1 MYPKRFLYFHTI
13 FLNPNCFQKDIGV
26 NFYCR
31 ALFQL
36 NDYPSDKCGAK
47 RAVDYDVPHASSI
60 SDD

>member
-1 MYPKRFLYFHTI
+1 MYPKRLLYFYTI
-13 FLNPNCFQKDIGV
+13 ILNPNCFQKDIGV

-36 NDYPSDKCGAK
+36 NDYLSDKCGAK
-47 RAVDYDVPHASSI
+47 RAVDSDAPRASNI